1 MTDEQ
6 NDWLKWFD
14 DWKGICKKC
23 GKSYKYISCF
33 DKRLISSREISILCR
48 CGWEIKY
55 RMEQK

>member
-14 DWKGICKKC
+14 WKGTC
-23 GKSYKYISCF
+23 GKSYKYISCL
-33 DKRLISSREISILCR
+33 DTRLTNSRQISILCK
-48 CGWEIKY
+48 CGWEIEF